1 MFKFFQK
8 KPSHSEYQK
17 IFLEESSKIF
27 DNLFIENGFVKL
39 KVFTE
44 LSQSKI
50 IYQNQDKFIEISSI
64 NERDP
69 RGESY
74 FEIYIGEKYNLEINE
89 FEGYFISVSR
99 YSSILNVNKKLSYY
113 AFPFGKKQCLKSLK
127 KAKKDFIKYFEFY
140 LTNDDNLFEKVLKLK
155 DIRI

>member
-64 NERDP
+64 NVF
-69 RGESY
+69 Y
-74 FEIYIGEKYNLEINE
+74 
-89 FEGYFISVSR
+89 
-99 YSSILNVNKKLSYY
+99 
-113 AFPFGKKQCLKSLK
+113 KS
-127 KAKKDFIKYFEFY
+127 
-140 LTNDDNLFEKVLKLK
+140 
-155 DIRI
+155 